1 MNVLFALVIFAY
13 TGCIQWVGDTTY
25 DFGPLEKGDEK
36 SCVFKFRN
44 CSGAAIV
51 IQNVRPSCGCTI
63 PDYSEEAIQPGAM
76 SEIKV
81 VFTARTQ
88 GRFSR
93 LIKVYFDNQPKAER
107 LFVEGEVK

>member
-1 MNVLFALVIFAY
+1 MNLLFAFVIFFY

-25 DFGPLEKGDEK
+25 DFGVLEKGDEQ

-44 CSGAAIV
+44 CSAEPVI

-63 PDYSEEAIQPGAM
+63 PDYPEEAIQPGAM

-88 GRFSR
+88 GHFLR
-93 LIKVYFDNQPKAER
+93 LIKVYFDKQPKAEK
-107 LFVEGEVK
+107 LYVEGEVK